1 MSLKINQMKITPLDI
16 PDIFIIEPEVFEDN
30 RGFFF
35 ESFNIEVFTKST
47 SLHPIF
53 VQDNHSNSSR
63 GVLRGLHYQ
72 LPPYSQAKLAR
83 VIQGEVLDVVL
94 DIRKH
99 SPTFGQYVTHILSAE
114 NKKLIW
120 IPEGF
125 AHAYLTLSET
135 SEFLYKTTAVYSAN
149 DEECYNPVY
158 ERCLLWNDNFLRIDW
173 PSFLKIE
180 VSAKDALGKSFKE
193 ADYFY

>member
-1 MSLKINQMKITPLDI
+1 MKIIPLDI
-16 PDIFIIEPEVFEDN
+16 SDILIIEPEVFEDN

-35 ESFNIEVFTKST
+35 ESFNIEAFSKST

-53 VQDNHSNSSR
+53 VQDNHSKSSR

-72 LPPYSQAKLAR
+72 VPPYSQAKLAR
-83 VIQGEVLDVVL
+83 VIQGEVLDVVV

-99 SPTFGQYVTHILSAE
+99 SPTFGQYVTHTLSAE

-135 SEFLYKTTAVYSAN
+135 SEFLYKVTNFYS
-149 DEECYNPVY
+149 PVY
-158 ERCLLWNDNFLRIDW
+158 ERCILWNDNFLRIDW
-173 PSFLKIE
+173 PSFLKIK
-180 VSAKDALGKSFKE
+180 VSAKDALGKPFKE

>member
-1 MSLKINQMKITPLDI
+1 MHHTRLEI
-16 PDIFIIEPEVFEDN
+16 PEVILFEPQVFGDE
-30 RGFFF
+30 RGFFM
-35 ESFNIEVFTKST
+35 ESFNQKVFEQAIGRTVS
-47 SLHPIF
+47 F
-53 VQDNHSNSSR
+53 VQDNHSKSSR

-72 LPPYSQAKLAR
+72 LPPYSQAKLVR
-83 VIQGEVLDVVL
+83 VIQGEVLDVVV

-99 SPTFGQYVTHILSAE
+99 SPTFGQYVTHTLSAE

-135 SEFLYKTTAVYSAN
+135 SEFLYKVTSF
-149 DEECYNPVY
+149 YNPVY
-158 ERCLLWNDNFLRIDW
+158 ERCMLWNDNFLKIDW

>member
-1 MSLKINQMKITPLDI
+1 MKITPLDI
-16 PDIFIIEPEVFEDN
+16 SDILIIEPEVFEDN

-35 ESFNIEVFTKST
+35 ESFNLDAFSKST

-53 VQDNHSNSSR
+53 VQDNHSKSSR

-83 VIQGEVLDVVL
+83 VIQGEVLDVVV
-94 DIRKH
+94 DIRKY
-99 SPTFGQYVTHILSAE
+99 SPTFGQYETHILSAE

-125 AHAYLTLSET
+125 AHAYITLSET
-135 SEFLYKTTAVYSAN
+135 SEFLYKVTN
-149 DEECYNPVY
+149 FYNPVY
-158 ERCLLWNDNFLRIDW
+158 ERCIFWNDHFLKIDW

>member
-1 MSLKINQMKITPLDI
+1 MKITPLDI
-16 PDIFIIEPEVFEDN
+16 SDILIIEPEVFEDN

-35 ESFNIEVFTKST
+35 ESFNIKAFYKST

-53 VQDNHSNSSR
+53 VQDNHSKSSR

-72 LPPYSQAKLAR
+72 LPPYSQAKLVR
-83 VIQGEVLDVVL
+83 VIQGEVLDVVV
-94 DIRKH
+94 DIRKY
-99 SPTFGQYVTHILSAE
+99 SPTFGQYVTHTLSAE

-135 SEFLYKTTAVYSAN
+135 SEFLYKVTSF
-149 DEECYNPVY
+149 YNPVY

-180 VSAKDALGKSFKE
+180 VSAKDARGRSFKE

>member
-1 MSLKINQMKITPLDI
+1 MKITPLDI

-135 SEFLYKTTAVYSAN
+135 SEFLYKVTN
-149 DEECYNPVY
+149 FYNPVY
-158 ERCLLWNDNFLRIDW
+158 ERCILWNDNFLRIDW

>member
-1 MSLKINQMKITPLDI
+1 MKITPLDI
-16 PDIFIIEPEVFEDN
+16 SEILIIEPEVFEDN

-35 ESFNIEVFTKST
+35 ESFNIEAFNKLT

-53 VQDNHSNSSR
+53 VQDNHSKSSR

-72 LPPYSQAKLAR
+72 LPPYSQAKLVR
-83 VIQGEVLDVVL
+83 VIQGEVLDVVV
-94 DIRKH
+94 DIRKY
-99 SPTFGQYVTHILSAE
+99 SPTFGQYVTHTLSAE

-135 SEFLYKTTAVYSAN
+135 SEFLYKVTSF
-149 DEECYNPVY
+149 YNPVY